1 MSVITVFSGSYCGE
15 ADVVQMV
22 RSNTGYELITDGDVA
37 AEASRLSGLS
47 EERIRRVFSSKT
59 SLFDKLGREKDRA
72 LVYIKLALAKL
83 LSRDNLL
90 IAGFAGQLLPKTISH
105 VLRVCIIAEIKY
117 RISNAK
123 KSDGLSEKEAVKRIN
138 RLDEDRVSWMIALFE
153 RKDPWDESLY
163 DIVIPMDKTDT
174 PKAVE
179 IITENINKPVVQPTK
194 HSQQAAKDFLLEA
207 RVQEALVNEGH
218 FICAEVSDSAVSLTI
233 NKHVLRLGRLEEE
246 LRSIVNDV
254 AGVTTVSTKVG
265 KGYHKS
271 NVYRQHDFSL
281 PDRVL
286 IVDDE
291 REFVKSLSERLVMC
305 DIGAAISYDGAS
317 ALDLINEEEP
327 EVMIID
333 LRMPGIDGF
342 EVLRRVKKT
351 RPEVEVVVLTA
362 HGTEVERQRCMD
374 LGAFAFFQKP
384 VDINLLSEPLRR
396 AKEKVRQNISGG
408 KEDRE

>member
-15 ADVVQMV
+15 ADVVRMV
-22 RSNTGYELITDGDVA
+22 RSDIGYELITDGDVVS
-37 AEASRLSGLS
+37 EASRLSGLS

-59 SLFDKLGREKDRA
+59 SIFDRLGREKDRS
-72 LVYIKLALAKL
+72 LIFIKLALAKL

-105 VLRVCIIAEIKY
+105 VLRVCIIAEVKY

-123 KSDGLSEKEAVKRIN
+123 KSEGLSEKEALRRIN
-138 RLDEDRVSWMIALFE
+138 RLDEDRVSWMINLFE
-153 RKDPWDESLY
+153 SKNPWDGSLY

-174 PKAVE
+174 SKAVE

-218 FICAEVSDSAVSLTI
+218 FIGAEISDGAAGLTI
-233 NKHVLRLGRLEEE
+233 NKHVLRLGRIEEE
-246 LRSIVNDV
+246 LRSIVSNV
-254 AGVTTVSTKVG
+254 AGVTTVSTKIG

-271 NVYRQHDFSL
+271 NVYRRHDFSL

-291 REFVKSLSERLVMC
+291 REFVQSLSERLVMC
-305 DIGAAISYDGAS
+305 DIGAAISYDGES

-384 VDINLLSEPLRR
+384 VDIDLLSETLRR
-396 AKEKVRQNISGG
+396 AKEKVRRNISMG
-408 KEDRE
+408 KGDQK